1 MWVRERTDG
10 VPCFHRLAT
19 EDGQGCRPARRT
31 GRKATRGAAGDKF
44 HCRILI
50 PSHYPWVS
58 LAALGTA
65 QVPPSPLFNDG
76 QRQVSGRW
84 LAPCPPC
91 VFPLSESF
99 GAELLLGD

>member
-1 MWVRERTDG
+1 VYLVSIAWPQKTVKG
-10 VPCFHRLAT
+10 VDP
-19 EDGQGCRPARRT
+19 PA
-31 GRKATRGAAGDKF
+31 GRVAKQPEAQPRDKF

-65 QVPPSPLFNDG
+65 QVPPSPLFNDR